1 MHHRR
6 REGKINKFS
15 QVFHLDYPKITW
27 MKTATIWWITCDVIF
42 ELFQIFSFTH
52 LMLFFASETAKIFL
66 IKLRSL
72 CKWKSA
78 DLESWDIHSTWK
90 CSLDVVIFRN
100 LSCCGINFH
109 HRSHAQKSL
118 SPYDEEKSLK
128 SEVQVLDKILN
139 IEGSLLTRCERRA
152 IYAFYT

>member
-1 MHHRR
+1 
-6 REGKINKFS
+6 
-15 QVFHLDYPKITW
+15 

-42 ELFQIFSFTH
+42 WTSDFLVPS
-52 LMLFFASETAKIFL
+52 LDVFFASETAKIFL

-90 CSLDVVIFRN
+90 CSLDVVISRN
-100 LSCCGINFH
+100 LSCCGISFH
-109 HRSHAQKSL
+109 HRSLESLFRRLMMKKKSL
-118 SPYDEEKSLK
+118 I
-128 SEVQVLDKILN
+128 SEVQVLDKMYN

-152 IYAFYT
+152 DVQSMPLYYIVIYIFESGKL